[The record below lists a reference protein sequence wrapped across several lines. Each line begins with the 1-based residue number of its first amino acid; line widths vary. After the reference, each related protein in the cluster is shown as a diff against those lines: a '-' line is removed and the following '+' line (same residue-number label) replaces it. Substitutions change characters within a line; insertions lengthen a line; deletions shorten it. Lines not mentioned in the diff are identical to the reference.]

1 MAEVKVT
8 LSDEMVRLLE
18 NLVAAQQKVTL
29 AAEHITAAAQ
39 ALAKLGLKQ
48 DDVAAIIAAQA
59 GTSKTAVLKILQTMR
74 AGNLDAYEIVAMFI
88 SKKESI
94 GVQNVRR
101 VLHSLD
107 TLVIQLRPNA
117 QEG

>member
-18 NLVAAQQKVTL
+18 NLETAQQKVTL
-29 AAEHITAAAQ
+29 AAEHITAASQ

-48 DDVAAIIAAQA
+48 DDVAAIIASQA

-117 QEG
+117 QE